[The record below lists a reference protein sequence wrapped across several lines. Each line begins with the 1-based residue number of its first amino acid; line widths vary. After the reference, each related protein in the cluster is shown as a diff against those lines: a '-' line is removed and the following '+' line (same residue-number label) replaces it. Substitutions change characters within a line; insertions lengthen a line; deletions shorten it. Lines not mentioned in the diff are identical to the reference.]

1 MLTRLRIRN
10 FKKFDEVEVDLASPV
25 LFIGPNNSGKT
36 SAMQALALWSVGLKR
51 WNEKRAG
58 ASTPTRRPGVAI
70 SRRDLLAVPVP
81 FANLLWRDLH
91 VRDVRRV
98 DGRLRTS
105 NVRIEIVVDAVSE
118 SLPAGSGPADAVPEA
133 DEWRCGLEFD
143 YANEESF
150 YCRPLRLSEG
160 ATPERMTVPEAAADV
175 RVAFLPPMS
184 GLAATETRLDG
195 GAVDVRIGEGRTAEV
210 LRNLCY
216 RIYEEDSDG
225 WGDLVEQVAVLFGAE
240 LDPPRYVAER
250 GEITMSYSERGV
262 TLDLSS
268 AGRGLQ
274 QTLLI
279 LAYMYANPGA
289 VLLLDEPDAHLE
301 ILRQR
306 QIYERITSAARNSGS
321 QVIAASHSEV
331 LLNEAAG
338 NDSVVAFVGRPHRID
353 NRKDEVLKSL
363 REIGFEQ
370 YYQAEQTGWVLYLE
384 GSTDLDILRAFARRV
399 GHDQAIAALERP
411 FVRYVKNVTKAVP
424 PHYFGL
430 AADQAEQTGWVLYL
444 EGSTDLDILR
454 AFARRVGH
462 DQAIAALERPFVRYV
477 KNVTKAVP
485 PHYFGLR
492 EALPSLRGVA
502 IFDRLDG
509 EPPALDPVECH
520 MWSRCEIENYLC
532 TRAALEEYA
541 KALGNELALGPL
553 FTDTEPLRHLT
564 LMREAI
570 AEVETALVTLH
581 RGSPW
586 SDSVKASD
594 DVLAPIL
601 KRYFK
606 KLSLPNRMPKRLFH
620 ELVKYLPVEGID
632 EEVHRALDAIARV
645 ASLAEMSRPTEA
657 DG

>member
-10 FKKFDEVEVDLASPV
+10 FKRFDEVEVDLASPV

-58 ASTPTRRPGVAI
+58 ATTPARRPGVAI

-81 FANLLWRDLH
+81 FANLLWRDLRL
-91 VRDVRRV
+91 RDVRNV
-98 DGRLRTS
+98 DGKQRTT
-105 NVRIEIVVDAVSE
+105 NVRIEIVVEGVAE
-118 SLPAGSGPADAVPEA
+118 SAPVGNDPADGSPAPSG
-133 DEWRCGLEFD
+133 EWVCGLEFD
-143 YANEESF
+143 YANEELF
-150 YCRPLRLSEG
+150 YCRPLRISEG
-160 ATPERMTVPEAAADV
+160 ATPQRMSVPEPAGDV
-175 RVAFLPPMS
+175 QVAFLPPMS

-216 RIYEEDSDG
+216 RIREDDPDSWDKV
-225 WGDLVEQVAVLFGAE
+225 VEQISTLFGVE

-262 TLDLSS
+262 SLDLSS

-306 QIYERITSAARNSGS
+306 QIYERITSAARSSGS
-321 QVIAASHSEV
+321 QVVAASHSEV

-353 NRKDEVLKSL
+353 NRADEVLKSL

-384 GSTDLDILRAFARRV
+384 GSTDVSILRSFARRL
-399 GHDQAIAALERP
+399 GHEAASKALRQP
-411 FVRYVKNVTKAVP
+411 FVRYVNNVAKAVP
-424 PHYFGL
+424 PHF
-430 AADQAEQTGWVLYL
+430 
-444 EGSTDLDILR
+444 
-454 AFARRVGH
+454 
-462 DQAIAALERPFVRYV
+462 
-477 KNVTKAVP
+477 N
-485 PHYFGLR
+485 GLR
-492 EALPSLRGVA
+492 EAIPDLGGIAL
-502 IFDRLDG
+502 FDRLDG
-509 EPPALDPVECH
+509 GPPDLGAVECL
-520 MWSRCEIENYLC
+520 MWSRREIENYLC
-532 TRAALEEYA
+532 SPAALQAYA
-541 KALGNELALGPL
+541 AALGAELALGPL
-553 FTDTEPLRHLT
+553 FTESEAQRHMLA
-564 LMREAI
+564 MNEAV
-570 AEVETALVTLH
+570 AEVETALVTLGK
-581 RGSPW
+581 GSPW
-586 SDSVKASD
+586 GATVKASD
-594 DVLAPIL
+594 DVLVPIL
-601 KRYFK
+601 EIYFG
-606 KLSLPNRMPKRLFH
+606 KLGLLNRMPKKHLN
-620 ELVKYLPVEGID
+620 ELIEHLPVEEID
-632 EEVHRALDAIARV
+632 DEVHRTLDAIAAV
-645 ASLAEMSRPTEA
+645 AARAEAERRS